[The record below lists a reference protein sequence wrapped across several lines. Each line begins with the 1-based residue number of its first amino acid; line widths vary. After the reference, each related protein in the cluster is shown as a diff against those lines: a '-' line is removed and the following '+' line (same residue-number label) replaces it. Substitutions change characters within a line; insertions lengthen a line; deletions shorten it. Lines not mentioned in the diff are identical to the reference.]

1 MSVGDQLGLD
11 DDNSELLA
19 LARERW
25 DSWVESD
32 PRLDVVAEFDDLRRW
47 LRAADPAAADQVL
60 LALAMLSAPDGGD
73 DVAAA
78 AALGKALL
86 PGAATLARRLTV
98 ALTGRRHELA
108 VIDQAGDGGIGER
121 VDQMVA
127 AQLWLEIRS
136 FPWRRLTK
144 VAANI
149 LMNTRAGVLREL
161 GDHGQLRRV
170 DRTWANTVSSDL
182 LMCGDDSF
190 DDVRT
195 LAWQLTRVRGAAGR
209 WSPWSAEPEPSV
221 FEELLAVLS
230 WATENAVISDDDRYL
245 LLCLVD
251 EASRTDTRRTGRGR
265 GGLTATE
272 VSIKVAPRVG
282 VSEATVRRRAARSM
296 RALAA
301 AVAATGIDP

>member
-11 DDNSELLA
+11 DDNSGLLA

-25 DSWVESD
+25 ASWVESD
-32 PRLDVVAEFDDLRRW
+32 PRLDVVAEFDDLRGW
-47 LRAADPAAADQVL
+47 LRAADPAAADEVL

-73 DVAAA
+73 DVAAS

-98 ALTGRRHELA
+98 ALAGRRHELA
-108 VIDQAGDGGIGER
+108 VIDQAGNEGIGER

-136 FPWRRLTK
+136 FPWRRLRR

-149 LMNTRAGVLREL
+149 LMNTRAGVLCEL
-161 GDHGQLRRV
+161 GDHGQLERV
-170 DRTWANTVSSDL
+170 DRTWANTVSSDAL
-182 LMCGDDSF
+182 TCGDDSF

-195 LAWQLTRVRGAAGR
+195 LDWQLTRVLGAAGC
-209 WSPWSAEPEPSV
+209 WSTWSAEPEPSAC
-221 FEELLAVLS
+221 EELLDVLS
-230 WATENAVISDDDRYL
+230 WATENEVISDDDRYL

-251 EASRTDTRRTGRGR
+251 EASRTQTRRTSRGR
-265 GGLTATE
+265 GGLTANE

-296 RALAA
+296 RALAEA
-301 AVAATGIDP
+301 AASTGIDA